1 MSYEVIIY
9 EKEDAIAIV
18 TLNRPA
24 KRNAL
29 SLQLVR
35 ELSQAF
41 KEMENDD
48 SIKVLIIT
56 GGPDCFSSGADLT
69 ETPQSAEVR
78 RERRAVYSQIRN
90 FEKPIIAVIRG
101 WCLAGGLEIAMSC
114 DIRIASETAK
124 IGERHIQI
132 GTIGGGGSLALLPR
146 LVGVAKA
153 KELTF
158 TGDPIDGKEAFRIG
172 LVNHV
177 FPQEVCFEEAMRL
190 ARRIA
195 EMPPHISKLAK
206 KGINWGMDIGL
217 SEAVQLSNLSADLAD
232 LAPEASHGIEA
243 FLTKEGQAKRVK

>member
-48 SIKVLIIT
+48 SIKVVIIT
-56 GGPDCFSSGADLT
+56 GSPDCFSSGADLT
-69 ETPQSAEVR
+69 ETPQSAEVI
-78 RERRAVYSQIRN
+78 RERRGVYAQIRN
-90 FEKPIIAVIRG
+90 FEKPTIAVIGG

-153 KELTF
+153 KELAF

-172 LVNHV
+172 LVNDV
-177 FPQEVCFEEAMRL
+177 FPQEVCFGKAMEL

-195 EMPPHISKLAK
+195 EMPFHISKLVK
-206 KGINWGMDIGL
+206 KGMNCGIDMEL
-217 SEAVQLSNLSADLAD
+217 SGAISLANLCADLAD
-232 LAPEASHGIEA
+232 LTPEASHGIEA
-243 FLTKEGQAKRVK
+243 FLKKDGQAKRAK